1 MKTETRDIAVVLC
14 DCGQTLHDRL
24 DFDRLQK
31 HLTQMPEVA
40 TVKITSKFCR
50 QNECNKVIKSLE
62 KKQARRLVIAA
73 CDREIFDKN
82 LRQVMDAQ
90 AFNEGLL
97 WCVNIREHCSW
108 VAKNPKEATD
118 RAIDMLTAAVR
129 RSKQAKPFESK
140 KIRASQNVLV
150 LGSGVAAMQTAAAL
164 SQLGHQ
170 VILTARSKKL
180 GGLPAQ
186 NPKMYAYVAPDYS
199 AAEYLV
205 KERVDEL
212 IGLVKNDKKISV
224 HTAASVKSVNGEFG
238 NFTAVINSNGKEQN
252 VTVGAIVLAV
262 GGPANNSD
270 LLQLV
275 HLNRD
280 IPKSVAIV
288 ADILGEQ
295 TRTVSAQMLSAAEL
309 LEKRFATKV
318 TLYCHNIRVAAT
330 GLEKL
335 YRRAREAGVV
345 IVKYDSPPII
355 SDKGSQKVLSIQ
367 EPIVGQEI
375 SEEFDMVIMADTPLD
390 KDHSELI
397 TLIEGLRAGPENALQ
412 YDNVWLLPTKTNRDG
427 IFVAGSART
436 NSELRDAQN
445 DGLATAS
452 QIHELLKNK
461 QFDVLNDAAVVD
473 ADKCVLCLTCLRIC
487 PHAAVSIDPDNKSA
501 SISLLTCKRCGICAA
516 QCPAAAIELPR
527 YTDAQLEADI
537 GIEPK
542 TQSKKLKTVVF
553 ACENSA
559 YPAATAAAANGSTWL
574 KAARLIRVPCA
585 GKVDARD
592 ILHSLESGAQKV
604 IILACH
610 LENCQYLAG
619 STRAEKRIQKL
630 NCELEKAGVDKKQ
643 VLFKQLASV
652 EPTKFLE
659 CVKE

>member
-14 DCGQTLHDRL
+14 DCGQTLRERL

-31 HLTQMPEVA
+31 HLTQLPEVA
-40 TVKITSKFCR
+40 TVKLTSKFCR
-50 QNECNKVIKSLE
+50 QNECNKVIKSLN
-62 KKQARRLVIAA
+62 KKHTTRLVIGA
-73 CDREIFDKN
+73 CDKEIFDKN
-82 LRQVMDAQ
+82 LSETMQAQ
-90 AFNEGLL
+90 ALNEGLL
-97 WCVNIREHCSW
+97 WCENIREHCAW
-108 VAKNPKEATD
+108 VAKSPKEATD
-118 RAIDMLTAAVR
+118 RAVDMLNAAVR
-129 RSKQAKPFESK
+129 RSKQAMPLESK

-150 LGSGVAAMQTAAAL
+150 LGSGVAAMQTATAL
-164 SQLGHQ
+164 SQLGHH
-170 VILTARSKKL
+170 VILVGTSKKL
-180 GGLPAQ
+180 GGLAAE
-186 NPKMYAYVAPDYS
+186 NPKLYAYVAPDYS
-199 AAEYLV
+199 DAEYLV
-205 KERVDEL
+205 KERINEL
-212 IGLVKNDKKISV
+212 IGLVKNDKKIRV
-224 HTAASVKSVNGEFG
+224 HIDASVKSIDGEFG
-238 NFTAVINSNGKEQN
+238 NFSAVINSKGKEQN

-262 GGPANNSD
+262 GASANNSD
-270 LLQLV
+270 LLQLL

-295 TRTVSAQMLSAAEL
+295 TKTVSAQMLSAAEL
-309 LEKRFATKV
+309 LEKRFATRV

-355 SDKGSQKVLSIQ
+355 SDKGSKKVLSVQ
-367 EPIVGQEI
+367 EPILGKEI
-375 SEEFDMVIMADTPLD
+375 SEEFDTIIMADTPLVQ
-390 KDHSELI
+390 DHSELI
-397 TLIEGLRAGPENALQ
+397 ALIKGLRAGPENALQ
-412 YDNVWLLPTKTNRDG
+412 YDSVWLLPTKTNRDG
-427 IFVAGSART
+427 IFVAGSARS

-445 DGLATAS
+445 DGLATAA

-461 QFDVLNDAAVVD
+461 QIEVLNDAAVVD
-473 ADKCVLCLTCLRIC
+473 SDKCVLCLTCLRIC
-487 PHAAVSIDPDNKSA
+487 PHAAVSIDTDNKTA
-501 SISLLTCKRCGICAA
+501 AISLLTCQRCGICAA
-516 QCPAAAIELPR
+516 QCPAEAIELPR
-527 YTDAQLEADI
+527 YTDAQVEADI

-542 TQSKKLKTVVF
+542 TQSTKLKTVVF

-574 KAARLIRVPCA
+574 REARLIRVPCA

-592 ILHSLESGAQKV
+592 VLRSLESGAQKV

-630 NCELEKAGVDKKQ
+630 NRELEKAGVDKKQ
-643 VLFKQLASV
+643 VIFKQLASM
-652 EPTKFLE
+652 EPSKFLE

>member
-1 MKTETRDIAVVLC
+1 MKTENRDIAVVLC
-14 DCGQTLHDRL
+14 DCGQTLRDRL

-31 HLTQMPEVA
+31 HLTQLPEVA
-40 TVKITSKFCR
+40 TVKLTSKFCR
-50 QNECNKVIKSLE
+50 QNECNKLIKSLE
-62 KKQARRLVIAA
+62 KKQTHRLVIGA
-73 CDREIFDKN
+73 CDKEIFDKN
-82 LRQVMDAQ
+82 LSEVMETQ
-90 AFNEGLL
+90 ALNEGLL

-108 VAKNPKEATD
+108 VANTPKEATD
-118 RAIDMLTAAVR
+118 RATDILNAAVR
-129 RSKQAKPFESK
+129 RSKQASPLESK

-164 SQLGHQ
+164 SQLGHH
-170 VILTARSKKL
+170 VILAGTSKKL
-180 GGLPAQ
+180 GGLAAQ
-186 NPKMYAYVAPDYS
+186 NPKLYAYVAPDYS
-199 AAEYLV
+199 DAEALV

-212 IGLVKNDKKISV
+212 IGQVSNDKKISV
-224 HTAASVKSVNGEFG
+224 HTAASVKSVDGELG
-238 NFTAVINSNGKEQN
+238 NFTAVINSKSKEQN

-262 GGPANNSD
+262 GASATNSD

-275 HLNRD
+275 HLSRD
-280 IPKSVAIV
+280 IPKRVAIV

-295 TRTVSAQMLSAAEL
+295 TRAVSAQMLSAAEL

-330 GLEKL
+330 GLERL

-355 SDKGSQKVLSIQ
+355 SDKGSKKVLSIQ
-367 EPIVGQEI
+367 EPVLGKEI
-375 SEEFDMVIMADTPLD
+375 SEDFDMIIMADTPLV
-390 KDHSELI
+390 HGNSELT

-427 IFVAGSART
+427 IFVAGSARS
-436 NSELRDAQN
+436 NSEFRDAQN

-461 QFDVLNDAAVVD
+461 QIEVLNDAAVVD
-473 ADKCVLCLTCLRIC
+473 SNKCVLCLTCMRIC
-487 PHAAVSIDPDNKSA
+487 PHAAVGIDTENKTA
-501 SISLLTCKRCGICAA
+501 SISLLTCQRCGICAA

-527 YTDAQLEADI
+527 YTDAQVEADI

-542 TQSKKLKTVVF
+542 TQSPKLKTVVF

-574 KAARLIRVPCA
+574 REARLIRVPCA

-592 ILHSLESGAQKV
+592 VLRSLESGAQKV

-630 NCELEKAGVDKKQ
+630 NRELEKAGVDKKQ

-652 EPTKFLE
+652 EPSKFLE